1 MLAHFGSH
9 TVSPMFIIS
18 APRVAF
24 GEAFCTLGQDEDR
37 QCSSCEQHVLGS
49 PTIDTTEL
57 VDLPFSLLTKVMSV
71 DFAKGPRQYLS
82 KCC

>member
-1 MLAHFGSH
+1 MHSDSH

-18 APRVAF
+18 APIVAS
-24 GEAFCTLGQDEDR
+24 GEAFYTLGQDEDR
-37 QCSSCEQHVLGS
+37 QGSSCEQHVLGS

-57 VDLPFSLLTKVMSV
+57 VDLPFCLFTKVISV